1 MESEKITFSIAKK
14 SVIGDR
20 IYQQDKA
27 KFKKTGNRAAAVLC
41 DGMGGKE
48 GGAAASQMA
57 AHYFIKDMVDMPYD
71 EHLPDKL
78 CQEMDRLDEKVLRIK
93 DKTGRLLSAG
103 TTLAAVLI
111 EGNRLWHVSVGDS
124 RIYLLRE
131 GELTCL
137 TVDHNYELVLREYRA
152 KGYISQEE
160 LAESLQDSRAQSLI
174 SYLGLGKKKIIDK
187 NEAPL
192 EMKEGDKI
200 ILCSDGLYKSL
211 YESQIRAIVS
221 EEYGKIDEIADR
233 LVQVAENC
241 SANDQDNTTVMVIDF
256 YKER

>member
-78 CQEMDRLDEKVLRIK
+78 CQEM
-93 DKTGRLLSAG
+93 
-103 TTLAAVLI
+103 
-111 EGNRLWHVSVGDS
+111 DS

-211 YESQIRAIVS
+211 YESQITH
-221 EEYGKIDEIADR
+221 
-233 LVQVAENC
+233 L
-241 SANDQDNTTVMVIDF
+241 
-256 YKER
+256 

>member
-1 MESEKITFSIAKK
+1 M
-14 SVIGDR
+14 
-20 IYQQDKA
+20 
-27 KFKKTGNRAAAVLC
+27 
-41 DGMGGKE
+41 
-48 GGAAASQMA
+48 
-57 AHYFIKDMVDMPYD
+57 
-71 EHLPDKL
+71 
-78 CQEMDRLDEKVLRIK
+78 
-93 DKTGRLLSAG
+93 
-103 TTLAAVLI
+103 I

-160 LAESLQDSRAQSLI
+160 LAEPLQDSRAQSLI

-211 YESQIRAIVS
+211 YESQIRAIVA
-221 EEYGKIDEIADR
+221 EEYGKIDEITDLSR
-233 LVQVAENC
+233 
-241 SANDQDNTTVMVIDF
+241 
-256 YKER
+256 